1 GAASMTH
8 ASTPSRKLRGR
19 LRNRS
24 PPGTDLVNVFRE
36 ETGRARE
43 FVAERSLVRIP
54 DGELEVVDTPRFL
67 RPLVP
72 FAAYEAPGAMA
83 ADRSGMFYVTSP
95 NGARSSEG
103 LYCMHEVAATAIHEA
118 YPGHHLQMLTAQAQE
133 SPVRRVLWTPVTVE
147 GGSLSGEELMA
158 EEGSF
163 ASLEQRLFQRLHLLW
178 RAIRIV
184 LDVGLHTR
192 GMTPV
197 EATHYMADQLRH
209 DRRPVVA

>member
-1 GAASMTH
+1 MSSARKPVELASSWRSAAWS
-8 ASTPSRKLRGR
+8 G
-19 LRNRS
+19 
-24 PPGTDLVNVFRE
+24 F
-36 ETGRARE
+36 
-43 FVAERSLVRIP
+43 P
-54 DGELEVVDTPRFL
+54 DGDLEVVDTPRFL

-118 YPGHHLQMLTAQAQE
+118 YPGHHLQMLTAQAQQ
-133 SPVRRVLWTPVTVE
+133 STIRRVLWTPVTVE
-147 GGSLSGEELMA
+147 GWALYCEELMA
-158 EEGSF
+158 EEGYF

-178 RAIRIV
+178 RATRIV

-192 GMTPV
+192 GMTPA
-197 EATHYMADQLRH
+197 EATGLHGGSPRH
-209 DRRPVVA
+209 GSEPSRSRG